1 MLYFLVLIN
10 ILHHDLE
17 GHIPMGMLQ
26 IFGAFI
32 ETWQHR
38 EKRLLA
44 SGPWLTLFS
53 SHPGCVLNH
62 EMCLI
67 HMCGRP
73 EVACPSSVQISF
85 RPVLRG
91 VGGVTSNDVVS
102 S

>member
-1 MLYFLVLIN
+1 MTWKAIFKWECSKSLELSLKHGRTERRGCWPLDHGSLFFL
-10 ILHHDLE
+10 
-17 GHIPMGMLQ
+17 
-26 IFGAFI
+26 
-32 ETWQHR
+32 
-38 EKRLLA
+38 
-44 SGPWLTLFS
+44 LT
-53 SHPGCVLNH
+53 PGCVLNH
-62 EMCLI
+62 GMCLI